1 MAPDHVA
8 ERDCRADTP
17 ESHAGNP
24 DYRRRAR
31 RLDAC
36 ALGRS
41 QGDAAA
47 VANDALMIVARG
59 EANEDPAAA

>member
-8 ERDCRADTP
+8 ERDCPADTP
-17 ESHAGNP
+17 QSHAGNP

-36 ALGRS
+36 DEAKAMQRPLP
-41 QGDAAA
+41 
-47 VANDALMIVARG
+47 NDELMIAARG